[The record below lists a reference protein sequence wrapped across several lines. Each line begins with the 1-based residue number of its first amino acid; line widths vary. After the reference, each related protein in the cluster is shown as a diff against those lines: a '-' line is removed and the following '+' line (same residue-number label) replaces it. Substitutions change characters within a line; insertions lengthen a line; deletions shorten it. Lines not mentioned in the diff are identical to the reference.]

1 MNLHQEMP
9 EEVSFHEKQLCHRV
23 LFFIKVI
30 IVDPSYKYIVILIGF
45 IS

>member
-1 MNLHQEMP
+1 MNLHQEMAKG
-9 EEVSFHEKQLCHRV
+9 VSFHEKQLCHRV